1 MLFSS
6 IEFLYYFLAIVIA
19 LYFVVPAK
27 MKNLILLLSSLFFYF
42 WGEPVYV
49 ILMAVMAFSGYI
61 HGLLIDKFRGTKISK
76 VALISSIVVGLG
88 ALGFFKYSNFFIENI
103 NNLFDSAMTTLALAL
118 PIGISF
124 YTFQILSYTIDLY
137 RGKYEVQKNFIDF
150 FAYVALFPQLIAGP
164 IVRYSDVDKEL
175 KERKHS
181 FENFAYGAM
190 RFTIGLSKK
199 ILVANV
205 LAEFCNVAKASTQM
219 SVLFMWAYVIAY
231 AIHIYFD
238 FSGYSDMAIGL
249 GKIFGF
255 NFPENFN
262 YPYISKSV
270 TEFWRRW
277 HMTLGSWFRDYV
289 YIPLGGNRV
298 SKLKWIRNIFVVWF
312 LTGFWHGAGWNFIAW
327 GLMFAVL
334 LLVEKLFLLKYL
346 EKIPAIFSRI
356 YVIFFILLSWVVF
369 DASTLTEAISRIGV
383 LFGANNTPLVTAD
396 TLYYIRNYAGVIIL
410 GLIGSTP
417 LIKNLVL
424 KFKSKDIGNKLIN
437 LVEPIALVALLIL
450 STSYLIDGS
459 FNPFLYFRF

>member
-1 MLFSS
+1 
-6 IEFLYYFLAIVIA
+6 
-19 LYFVVPAK
+19 
-27 MKNLILLLSSLFFYF
+27 
-42 WGEPVYV
+42 
-49 ILMAVMAFSGYI
+49 
-61 HGLLIDKFRGTKISK
+61 
-76 VALISSIVVGLG
+76 
-88 ALGFFKYSNFFIENI
+88 
-103 NNLFDSAMTTLALAL
+103 
-118 PIGISF
+118 
-124 YTFQILSYTIDLY
+124 
-137 RGKYEVQKNFIDF
+137 
-150 FAYVALFPQLIAGP
+150 
-164 IVRYSDVDKEL
+164 
-175 KERKHS
+175 
-181 FENFAYGAM
+181 
-190 RFTIGLSKK
+190 
-199 ILVANV
+199 
-205 LAEFCNVAKASTQM
+205 
-219 SVLFMWAYVIAY
+219 
-231 AIHIYFD
+231 
-238 FSGYSDMAIGL
+238 
-249 GKIFGF
+249 
-255 NFPENFN
+255 
-262 YPYISKSV
+262 
-270 TEFWRRW
+270 
-277 HMTLGSWFRDYV
+277 MTLGSWFRDYV

-424 KFKSKDIGNKLIN
+424 KFKSKDIGNKIIN